1 MTGADKD
8 ADIDTDKDAAK
19 PLRTI
24 RIWIALFIVG
34 LVVSGVT
41 AFPLLWELNPPA
53 GWMTAIDTSRS
64 IPAAGA

>member
-8 ADIDTDKDAAK
+8 ADIDTDKDAGK

-41 AFPLLWELNPPA
+41 AFPLLWELNLLVK
-53 GWMTAIDTSRS
+53 WTTAIDTSRS

>member
-8 ADIDTDKDAAK
+8 ADIDTDKDAGK

-41 AFPLLWELNPPA
+41 AFPCCGN
-53 GWMTAIDTSRS
+53 S
-64 IPAAGA
+64 IYW